1 MKIFIIVPLDFKV
14 STLSTV
20 GQQFEK
26 KFGLLSTI
34 LGSLGHEVDRLFI
47 NADTAKLC
55 INNRRKQLELLA
67 EMFNRITDAD
77 EVFLVHRSDVDET
90 PVWWPP
96 VRDLLRGYGIVVHE
110 SLDTLLGYKDTRA
123 KVHNEGVKT
132 RLKDC

>member
-1 MKIFIIVPLDFKV
+1 MRIFIIVPLDFKV

-26 KFGLLSTI
+26 KVSLLSTI
-34 LGSLGHEVDRLFI
+34 LGSLGHKVDRLFI

-55 INNRRKQLELLA
+55 TDNRRKQLELLA

-77 EVFLVHRSDVDET
+77 EVFLVHRSDTDAT

-96 VRDLLRGYGIVVHE
+96 MWDLLRGYGIVIHE
-110 SLDTLLGYKDTRA
+110 SLDTLLGYKDTLV
-123 KVHNEGVKT
+123 KVN
-132 RLKDC
+132 KDVRPS

>member
-1 MKIFIIVPLDFKV
+1 MKIFIIVPLDFKF

-26 KFGLLSTI
+26 KVGLLSI
-34 LGSLGHEVDRLFI
+34 IFDSLGHSVNRLFI

-67 EMFNRITDAD
+67 EMLNRITDAD

-123 KVHNEGVKT
+123 KVNKEGVNE
-132 RLKDC
+132 

>member
-1 MKIFIIVPLDFKV
+1 MRIFIIIPLDFKI

-26 KFGLLSTI
+26 KVGLLSTI
-34 LGSLGHEVDRLFI
+34 LDSLGHRVDRLFI

-55 INNRRKQLELLA
+55 TDNRRKQLELLA

-77 EVFLVHRSDVDET
+77 EVFLIHRSDTDAT

-96 VRDLLRGYGIVVHE
+96 MRDLLRGYGIVIHE

-123 KVHNEGVKT
+123 EVNKEGVNE
-132 RLKDC
+132 

>member
-1 MKIFIIVPLDFKV
+1 MKIFIIVPLDFKL

-26 KFGLLSTI
+26 KVGLLSTI
-34 LGSLGHEVDRLFI
+34 LDSLGHRVDRLFI

-55 INNRRKQLELLA
+55 TENHKKQLELLA
-67 EMFNRITDAD
+67 EMLNRITDAD
-77 EVFLVHRSDVDET
+77 EVFLVHRCDTDVT

-96 VRDLLRGYGIVVHE
+96 MRDLLRGYGIVIHE

-123 KVHNEGVKT
+123 EVDMG
-132 RLKDC
+132 

>member
-1 MKIFIIVPLDFKV
+1 MKIFIIVPLDFKF

-26 KFGLLSTI
+26 KVGLLSI
-34 LGSLGHEVDRLFI
+34 IFDSLGHSVNRLFI

-55 INNRRKQLELLA
+55 ADNRKKQLELLA
-67 EMFNRITDAD
+67 EMLNRITDAD
-77 EVFLVHRSDVDET
+77 EVFLVYRSDVDET

-123 KVHNEGVKT
+123 KVNKEGVNE
-132 RLKDC
+132 

>member
-1 MKIFIIVPLDFKV
+1 MKIFIIVPLDFKF

-26 KFGLLSTI
+26 KVGLLSI
-34 LGSLGHEVDRLFI
+34 IFDSLGHNVNRLFI

-67 EMFNRITDAD
+67 EMLNRITDAD

-123 KVHNEGVKT
+123 KVNKEGVNE
-132 RLKDC
+132 

>member
-1 MKIFIIVPLDFKV
+1 MKIFIIVPLDFKF

-26 KFGLLSTI
+26 KVGLLSI
-34 LGSLGHEVDRLFI
+34 IFDSLGHSVNRLFI

-55 INNRRKQLELLA
+55 TDNRRKQLELLA
-67 EMFNRITDAD
+67 EMLNRITDAD
-77 EVFLVHRSDVDET
+77 EVFLMHRSDVDET

-123 KVHNEGVKT
+123 KMNKEGVNE
-132 RLKDC
+132 

>member
-1 MKIFIIVPLDFKV
+1 MRIFIIVPLDFKF

-26 KFGLLSTI
+26 KVSLLSI
-34 LGSLGHEVDRLFI
+34 IFDSLGHRVDRLFI
-47 NADTAKLC
+47 NEDTAKLC
-55 INNRRKQLELLA
+55 ADNRKKQLELLA
-67 EMFNRITDAD
+67 EMLNRITDAD

-110 SLDTLLGYKDTRA
+110 SLDTLLGYKDTLV
-123 KVHNEGVKT
+123 KVN
-132 RLKDC
+132 KDC

>member
-26 KFGLLSTI
+26 KVSLLSII
-34 LGSLGHEVDRLFI
+34 LGSLGHEVDRQFI

-55 INNRRKQLELLA
+55 TDNRRKQLELLA
-67 EMFNRITDAD
+67 DMLNRITDAD
-77 EVFLVHRSDVDET
+77 EVFLVHRCDTDAT

-96 VRDLLRGYGIVVHE
+96 MRDLLRGYGIVIHE
-110 SLDTLLGYKDTRA
+110 SLDTLLGY
-123 KVHNEGVKT
+123 
-132 RLKDC
+132 